1 MDYLDDKI
9 EIAFKDF
16 DVDQNERI
24 SLEEFKNFVLNDE
37 EIIRIL
43 LSYDII
49 NSEELGLNISG
60 DK

>member
-9 EIAFKDF
+9 ELAFKDF

-49 NSEELGLNISG
+49 N
-60 DK
+60 

>member
-37 EIIRIL
+37 EIIKIL

-49 NSEELGLNISG
+49 NSEELGINISG